1 MEYIDVHTASEK
13 WSLSERRITML
24 CRDGR
29 ILGAKKDGRTWLIP
43 SDTEKPLDART
54 REYQDAEHA
63 ESWKLPPQST
73 PYTARAETQF
83 AALKKS
89 IKSRLLTPHSL
100 RTESVPSARTATISS
115 AR

>member
-63 ESWKLPPQST
+63 EAIVEVTKV
-73 PYTARAETQF
+73 
-83 AALKKS
+83 
-89 IKSRLLTPHSL
+89 H
-100 RTESVPSARTATISS
+100 RTRRGPKRSS
-115 AR
+115 PL